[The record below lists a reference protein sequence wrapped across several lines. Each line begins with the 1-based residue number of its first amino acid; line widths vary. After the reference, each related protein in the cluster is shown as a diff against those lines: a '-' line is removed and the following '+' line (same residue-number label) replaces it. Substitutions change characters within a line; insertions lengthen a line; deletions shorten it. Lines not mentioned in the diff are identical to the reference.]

1 MTAREEIQRLFQSA
15 GLIHGDEIPVRGTSI
30 TDLNID
36 YFDAF
41 FTKQFDTPVADQD
54 VPLETLFEN
63 MNLMKHGELNIAGV
77 LLFAKT
83 PTARL
88 PTFIVKAISYLGT
101 EVDLDNYIE
110 SKDIE
115 GRLSFIYEE
124 AVAFCMRHIR
134 YLQGDQ
140 GVNSQGIPEIPK
152 VVFEELIANALI
164 HRDYFILS
172 PVRLFFYSDRIE
184 IISPGHLPNN
194 LTIENIKRGNS
205 NIRNPILASF
215 AAKIL
220 PYRGLGSGIIRALKA
235 YPLIEFENDKEGNQF
250 IVTIQRKPLPIPGAT
265 FV

>member
-15 GLIHGDEIPVRGTSI
+15 GLIHGDEIPVKGTSI
-30 TDLNID
+30 TELNLD

-41 FTKQFDTPVADQD
+41 FTKQFGTSIADQE
-54 VPLETLFEN
+54 VPLETLLEN
-63 MNLMKHGELNIAGV
+63 MNLMKHGDLNVAGV

-83 PTARL
+83 PAARL
-88 PTFIVKAISYLGT
+88 PSFIVKAISFLGT
-101 EVDLDNYIE
+101 EIDLDNYIE

-115 GRLSFIYEE
+115 GRLSFIFEE

-152 VVFEELIANALI
+152 VVFEELISNALI
-164 HRDYFILS
+164 HRDYFIQS
-172 PVRLFFYSDRIE
+172 PVRLFIYTDRIE
-184 IISPGHLPNN
+184 IINPGHLPNN

-235 YPLIEFENDKEGNQF
+235 YPLIEFEDNREVNQF
-250 IVTIQRKPLPIPGAT
+250 IVTIQRKPLSIPDAT
-265 FV
+265 VV